1 MNSHPKLSLAF
12 YEREDVILVAKE
24 LLGKVLVTQKGKEYT
39 SGIIIETEA
48 YTGENDKAAHVYGGK
63 RTKRTETM
71 YGEAGHA
78 YIYLCYGIHHMLN
91 VVTNKKEMPNAVLIR
106 ALEPLEGIDLM
117 LQRRRKKMLD
127 NSLTRGP
134 GSLCGALGI
143 HYHQD
148 GVPLCGNE
156 IWIEDRGI
164 KVPEN
169 HILSG
174 PRIGVDY
181 AGEDAQLPYRF
192 WLKDNPFVSK
202 VPKSKKKRK
211 SQ

>member
-143 HYHQD
+143 HYCQD